1 MQYDLVILGNYT
13 KDTVVSSAGTRL
25 VDGGGFNYGAHVAA
39 MMGLKTAAVTRLAKE
54 DDRVVEAL
62 KKLGVDV
69 FPTYTPQSTHMRLY
83 YPTADVDNRVLTV
96 TQTAG
101 SFTVD
106 QFKNL
111 EAKAFLVNAST
122 RGEVGLEVLKELKKR
137 GKILSIDAQ
146 GYVRTIA
153 PDTTLV
159 FDTWPGKE
167 EVLPYIDILK
177 TDAVEAEAMTGLK
190 DKKEAARVLA
200 ALGPKEIVLTY
211 REGIIVLEN
220 GRFHEALFRPDPLVG
235 RSGRGDTCISSY
247 VRKRLTGASPAECI
261 VWAAAVTTL
270 KLEAEGPIKRTVAD
284 VEALIAKKYKNG

>member
-167 EVLPYIDILK
+167 EVLPGKFSHLLVHPGESVTFLTAGGGGYGDP
-177 TDAVEAEAMTGLK
+177 AERDSAFVQR
-190 DKKEAARVLA
+190 DVD
-200 ALGPKEIVLTY
+200 LG
-211 REGIIVLEN
+211 
-220 GRFHEALFRPDPLVG
+220 
-235 RSGRGDTCISSY
+235 Y
-247 VRKRLTGASPAECI
+247 VSPARALANYP
-261 VWAAAVTTL
+261 AAF
-270 KLEAEGPIKRTVAD
+270 KRGP
-284 VEALIAKKYKNG
+284 